1 MAVLKSIIV
10 DDEELSRNI
19 LKNFVGKT
27 QNLEALALCA
37 DGIEASNYLSRHQVD
52 LIFLDIEMPEMSGI
66 DLIKS
71 LSKPPMVILVTSK
84 REHAIEA
91 FEYNVVDYVLK
102 PFDYT
107 RFLKAVNKAR
117 EIYNSKN
124 ETSEDDP
131 DLFVKVDSR
140 LVKIKS
146 SDVIWI
152 EALGDYI
159 VINTEDSKYIV
170 HNTMKGI
177 ESKLSSDK
185 FLRVHRSYIVR
196 LDKIETLDES
206 VIVIKQKIIPIG
218 GTYKSRLLNR
228 LNMV

>member
-1 MAVLKSIIV
+1 MSVLKSIIV
-10 DDEELSRNI
+10 DDEEMSRNI
-19 LKNFVGKT
+19 LKNFVSKT
-27 QNLEALALCA
+27 QNLEAVALCE
-37 DGIEASNYLSRHQVD
+37 DGIEASNYLSRHVVD

-71 LSKPPMVILVTSK
+71 LNKPPMVILVTSK

-102 PFDYT
+102 PFDYA

-117 EIYNSKN
+117 EIHSANN
-124 ETSEDDP
+124 ESNDDDP
-131 DLFVKVDSR
+131 DIFVKVDSR
-140 LVKIKS
+140 LVKIHS
-146 SDVIWI
+146 SDVNWI

-159 VINTEDSKYIV
+159 VINTAESKYIV

-218 GTYKSRLLNR
+218 GTYKSRLMNR

>member
-37 DGIEASNYLSRHQVD
+37 DGIEASNYLSRHHVD

-91 FEYNVVDYVLK
+91 FEYNVIDYVLK
-102 PFDYT
+102 PFDYS

-117 EIYNSKN
+117 EIYSSKN
-124 ETSEDDP
+124 ESQEDDP

-140 LVKIKS
+140 LVKIHS

>member
-1 MAVLKSIIV
+1 MNVLKSMVV
-10 DDEELSRNI
+10 DDEELSRNV
-19 LKNFVGKT
+19 LRNFASKT
-27 QNLEALALCA
+27 QDVEVVAMCENGL
-37 DGIEASNYLSRHQVD
+37 EASNYLSRHAVD

-71 LSKPPMVILVTSK
+71 LTKPPMVILVTSK

-102 PFDYT
+102 PFDYA
-107 RFLKAVNKAR
+107 RFLKAVNRAR
-117 EIYNSKN
+117 EIFQNNQGSN
-124 ETSEDDP
+124 EDDP

-140 LVKIKS
+140 LVKIPAN
-146 SDVIWI
+146 DVYWV

-159 VINTEDSKYIV
+159 VINTEESKYIV

-185 FLRVHRSYIVR
+185 FIRVHRSYIVR
-196 LDKIETLDES
+196 LDKIETLDEA

-218 GTYKSRLLNR
+218 GTYRSRLMNR

>member
-1 MAVLKSIIV
+1 MSVLKSIVV
-10 DDEELSRNI
+10 DDEELSRNV
-19 LKNFVGKT
+19 LENFIGKT
-27 QNLEALALCA
+27 QNLEILTSCA
-37 DGIEASNYLSRHQVD
+37 DGIEASNYLSRNVVD

-71 LSKPPMVILVTSK
+71 LNKPPMVILVTSK
-84 REHAIEA
+84 KEHALEA
-91 FEYNVVDYVLK
+91 FEFNVVDYVLK
-102 PFDYT
+102 PFDYA
-107 RFLKAVNKAR
+107 RFLRAVNKAR
-117 EIYNSKN
+117 ELHSVNA
-124 ETSEDDP
+124 ETSEDSDV
-131 DLFVKVDSR
+131 FVKVDSR

-146 SDVIWI
+146 SDIYWI

-159 VINTEDSKYIV
+159 VINTEESKYIV

-177 ESKLSSDK
+177 ESKLSSDR

-218 GTYKSRLLNR
+218 GTYKSRLMNR

>member
-1 MAVLKSIIV
+1 MGVLRSIIV

-19 LKNFVGKT
+19 IKNFVDKT
-27 QNLEALALCA
+27 EMLESVAMCE
-37 DGIEASNYLSRHQVD
+37 DGIEASNYLSRHEVD
-52 LIFLDIEMPEMSGI
+52 VIFLDIEMPEMSGI

-71 LSKPPMVILVTSK
+71 LNKPPLVILITSK

-91 FEYNVVDYVLK
+91 FEYNVVDYILK
-102 PFDYT
+102 PLEYS
-107 RFLKAVNKAR
+107 RFAKAVAKAR
-117 EIYNSKN
+117 ELHSKDKDH
-124 ETSEDDP
+124 SEDDP

-146 SDVIWI
+146 SDVYWI

-177 ESKLSSDK
+177 ESKLSPDK

-218 GTYKSRLLNR
+218 GTYKSRLMNR

>member
-1 MAVLKSIIV
+1 MSILKSIIV

-19 LKNFVGKT
+19 LKNFVDKT
-27 QNLEALALCA
+27 ENLESLALCE
-37 DGIEASNYLSRHQVD
+37 DGIEASNFLSRNEVD
-52 LIFLDIEMPEMSGI
+52 IVFLDIEMPEMSGI

-71 LSKPPMVILVTSK
+71 LSKPPLIILVTSK
-84 REHAIEA
+84 KEHAIEA

-102 PFDYT
+102 PFDYA

-117 EIYNSKN
+117 DIQAKN
-124 ETSEDDP
+124 NEESGDDP

-146 SDVIWI
+146 SDVYWI

-159 VINTEDSKYIV
+159 VINTLESKYIV

-177 ESKLSSDK
+177 EAKLSPDK

-218 GTYKSRLLNR
+218 GTYKSRLMNR

>member
-84 REHAIEA
+84 KEHAIEA

-117 EIYNSKN
+117 EIHSSKN
-124 ETSEDDP
+124 ESADDDP
-131 DLFVKVDSR
+131 DIFVKVDSR

-159 VINTEDSKYIV
+159 VINTDESKYIV

>member
-19 LKNFVGKT
+19 IQNFVDKT
-27 QNLEALALCA
+27 DNLESLAQCE
-37 DGIEASNYLSRHQVD
+37 DGIQASNFLAKKEVD
-52 LIFLDIEMPEMSGI
+52 VIFLDIEMPEMSGM

-71 LSKPPMVILVTSK
+71 LSKPPMVILITSK
-84 REHAIEA
+84 KEHAIEA

-102 PFDYT
+102 PFDYA
-107 RFLKAVNKAR
+107 RFSKAVNKAR
-117 EIYNSKN
+117 EIYKQSND
-124 ETSEDDP
+124 THDD
-131 DLFVKVDSR
+131 DADIYVRVDSR
-140 LVKIKS
+140 LVKIKAS
-146 SDVIWI
+146 EVYWI

-177 ESKLSSDK
+177 ESKLSPDK

-196 LDKIETLDES
+196 LERIETLDES

-218 GTYKSRLLNR
+218 GTYKSRLMNR

>member
-1 MAVLKSIIV
+1 MTTLKSIIV

-19 LKNFVGKT
+19 IQNFVDRT
-27 QNLEALALCA
+27 QNLESLAQCE
-37 DGIEASNYLSRHQVD
+37 DGIEASNFLARKETDV
-52 LIFLDIEMPEMSGI
+52 IFLDIEMPEMSGM

-71 LSKPPMVILVTSK
+71 LNKPPMVILITSK
-84 REHAIEA
+84 KEHAIEA
-91 FEYNVVDYVLK
+91 FEYNVVDYILK
-102 PFDYT
+102 PFDYP

-117 EIYNSKN
+117 EIHRRNN
-124 ETSEDDP
+124 ENAEEDA
-131 DLFVKVDSR
+131 DLYVKVDSR
-140 LVKIKS
+140 LVKIKAS
-146 SDVIWI
+146 TVNWI

-159 VINTEDSKYIV
+159 VINTDDSKYIV

-177 ESKLSSDK
+177 ESKLSPDK

-196 LDKIETLDES
+196 LDRIETLDES

-218 GTYKSRLLNR
+218 GTYKSRLMNR

>member
-27 QNLEALALCA
+27 QNLEAVALCA

-91 FEYNVVDYVLK
+91 FEYNVIDYVLK
-102 PFDYT
+102 PFDYS

-117 EIYNSKN
+117 EVYNSKN
-124 ETSEDDP
+124 ESQEDDP

-140 LVKIKS
+140 LVKIHS

>member
-1 MAVLKSIIV
+1 MSVLKSIIV

-27 QNLEALALCA
+27 QNLEAVAMCE
-37 DGIEASNYLSRHQVD
+37 DGIEASNYLSRHVVD

-102 PFDYT
+102 PFDYS
-107 RFLKAVNKAR
+107 RFLKAVNMAR
-117 EIYNSKN
+117 EIHSANN
-124 ETSEDDP
+124 DVHEDDP
-131 DLFVKVDSR
+131 DIFVKVDSR
-140 LVKIKS
+140 LVKIRS
-146 SDVIWI
+146 SEVSWI

-159 VINTEDSKYIV
+159 VINTSENKYIV

-206 VIVIKQKIIPIG
+206 VMVIKQKIIPIG
-218 GTYKSRLLNR
+218 GTYKSRLMNR